1 MILILS
7 SLILILPSAS
17 MYTVCV
23 IVACNYYNVLL
34 PTASEHKVSDQ
45 ETTNTAVSIVY
56 SIILCAHIYVNEIQF
71 NA

>member
-1 MILILS
+1 
-7 SLILILPSAS
+7 

-45 ETTNTAVSIVY
+45 ETTNTAVSIVFNY
-56 SIILCAHIYVNEIQF
+56 IMYMYVYMLMNSNLIPIINDTLMHRPNIWL
-71 NA
+71 

>member
-1 MILILS
+1 
-7 SLILILPSAS
+7 

-56 SIILCAHIYVNEIQF
+56 SIILCARIYVNEIQF